1 MIRYLAVFA
10 VTVFITSFWLPN
22 ASANTLIETDF
33 LIDKVASGEL
43 PPVLNR
49 LPEQPRIVSFDGEF
63 KPGKHGGQLRL
74 LMGKQKDIRQITI
87 YGYARLVC
95 YTPELVLEADIL
107 ESVDIEENRIFT
119 LHLRKGHKWSDGHPF
134 TTEDFRYYWEDIAN
148 NPEISKGGPNKRLLI
163 EGELPKVDF
172 IDELTVRYSW
182 SQPNPFFLPALA
194 GPSPLYI
201 YKPAHY
207 LRQFHRRY
215 QTEQRL
221 AELVEQYQARN
232 WVGVHVNR
240 DRPYKATNPDLPT
253 LQPWVNTTY
262 PPSERFIFERNPFY
276 YRQDSNGRQ
285 LPYIDSVV
293 VNIASGKLIPA
304 KTGANESDLQ
314 ARYLRMDN
322 YTFLKQAEKRS
333 SFKVR
338 LWSTAKGANTALFPN
353 LNNKDPVIRSLLQ
366 DVRFRKALS
375 LAIHRHEINQVVY
388 FGLAHEGNNT
398 VLPESPLHKSQYQTS
413 SAGFDLKRANQLLDE
428 LGLTKRDDRGVRL
441 LADGRP
447 LEILIQT
454 AGESTEE
461 TDILELVHDSWLRA
475 GIKLYSIPST
485 REVFR
490 NRIFSGDAMMS
501 IWSGMANGLPTA
513 DSNPAALAPTSRYQ
527 YQWPQWGQYY
537 QSGGKAGLKPEME
550 EVKQLMRLNNDWR
563 MAIDKSQR
571 EAIWHE
577 MLEIHQDQ
585 MFSIGII
592 SGVKHPVVVSDYLN
606 NVPLNGFYDIEPGAY
621 FGIYKP
627 DTFWFSEERP

>member
-1 MIRYLAVFA
+1 MIFSRIFFA
-10 VTVFITSFWLPN
+10 VALFLFSLMLQSV
-22 ASANTLIETDF
+22 SANTLIETDF
-33 LIDKVASGEL
+33 LADKVASGQL

-49 LPEQPRIVSFDGEF
+49 LPENPQIVSFDGEF
-63 KPGKHGGQLRL
+63 KPGRHGGQLRL
-74 LMGKQKDIRQITI
+74 LMGKQKDIRQISI

-95 YTPELVLEADIL
+95 YTPDLELEADIL
-107 ESVDIEENRIFT
+107 ESVDVEDGRIFT

-134 TTEDFRYYWEDIAN
+134 TSEDFRYYWEDIAN
-148 NPEISKGGPNKRLLI
+148 NPEISKGGPSKRLRI
-163 EGELPKVDF
+163 DGELPVVDF
-172 IDELTVRYSW
+172 IDDWTVRYSW

-194 GPSPLYI
+194 GASPLYI

-207 LRQFHRRY
+207 LRQFHQRY

-221 AELVEQYQARN
+221 AELVDKYQARN
-232 WVGVHVNR
+232 WVGLHVNR

-262 PPSERFIFERNPFY
+262 PPSQRFIFERNPFY

-285 LPYIDSVV
+285 LPYIDSVA

-304 KTGANESDLQ
+304 KTGADESDLQ
-314 ARYLRMDN
+314 ARYLRMGN
-322 YTFLKQAEKRS
+322 YTFLKQAGKRS
-333 SFKVR
+333 NFNVR
-338 LWSTAKGANTALFPN
+338 IWSTAKGANTALFPN
-353 LNNKDPVIRSLLQ
+353 LNTKDPVMRSLLQ

-388 FGLAHEGNNT
+388 FGLALEGNNT
-398 VLPESPLHKSQYQTS
+398 VLPKSPLYKPEYQTS
-413 SAGFDLKRANQLLDE
+413 SAGFDLEQANQLLDE
-428 LGLTKRDDRGVRL
+428 LGLVNRDDRGVRL
-441 LADGRP
+441 LPDGRP

-461 TDILELVHDSWLRA
+461 TDILELVHDSWLDA

-501 IWSGMANGLPTA
+501 IWSGMANGLPNA
-513 DSNPAALAPTSRYQ
+513 DSNPAPLAPTSRYQ

-537 QSGGKAGLKPEME
+537 ESGGTAGLKPEMK
-550 EVKQLMRLNNDWR
+550 EVNQLLQLNHDWR
-563 MAIDKSQR
+563 MAINKSER
-571 EAIWHE
+571 HAIWQE
-577 MLEIHQDQ
+577 MLEIHRQQ
-585 MFSIGII
+585 MFTIGII
-592 SGVKHPVVVSDYLN
+592 AGVKHPVVVNQSLN
-606 NVPLNGFYDIEPGAY
+606 NVPLTGFYDMKPGAY

-627 DTFWFSEERP
+627 DTFWFSEDRR